1 VFTATLQYS
10 YAAFMKR
17 QNQERQKM
25 KTITVRLPEVVVR
38 AAKVHAA
45 KTGTQLRAIVETALA
60 TYLKTTSRK
69 EGV

>member
-10 YAAFMKR
+10 YAASMKR

-69 EGV
+69 ERV

>member
-1 VFTATLQYS
+1 
-10 YAAFMKR
+10 
-17 QNQERQKM
+17 M

-69 EGV
+69 ERV